1 MMRNIIGFKDCVWW
15 IKDFLKI
22 KFSKKIKIKKNISII
37 KDFEERIIEN

>member
-22 KFSKKIKIKKNISII
+22 KFTKKIKIKKVSMF
-37 KDFEERIIEN
+37 KDFSERIV